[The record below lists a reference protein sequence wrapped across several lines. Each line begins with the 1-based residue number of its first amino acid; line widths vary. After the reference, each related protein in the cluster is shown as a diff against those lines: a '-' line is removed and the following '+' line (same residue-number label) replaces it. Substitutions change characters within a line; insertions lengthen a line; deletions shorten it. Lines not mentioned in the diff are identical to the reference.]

1 MTCGRHTAR
10 GRSAGIRIVEAGLIG
25 IAALLLLDC
34 AQGAWQ
40 SLRQVGHWWLLV
52 PMGVLGVV
60 SADFAS
66 GTLHW
71 LCDRFF
77 CAETPFLGRA
87 LIRPFREH
95 HVDPGDI
102 ARHGLLELH
111 GNSCIPV
118 IAAFGCASLLPGS
131 SADPVRLA
139 FDLWLGSFLA
149 ASLATNQFHMWAHAP
164 AVPTGVRWLQRSG
177 LILSAERH
185 QRHHRGGFDRSY
197 CMTSGVLNPWLD
209 RVDFFGQLERKIRAL
224 PGGHP

>member
-1 MTCGRHTAR
+1 MTCGRRTAEH
-10 GRSAGIRIVEAGLIG
+10 RSAGIRIVEAVLIC
-25 IAALLLLDC
+25 IAALLLLELALD
-34 AQGAWQ
+34 AWR

-52 PMGVLGVV
+52 PMGVLGLV

-77 CAETPFLGRA
+77 RADTPLLGRM

-95 HVDPGDI
+95 HVDPVDI
-102 ARHGLLELH
+102 TRHDLLELH

-118 IAAFGCASLLPGS
+118 IAVLGCASLLPGS
-131 SADPVRLA
+131 STDPVRLA
-139 FDLWLGSFLA
+139 FDLWLGFFLA

-164 AVPTGVRWLQRSG
+164 AVPAGVRWLQRHG

-185 QRHHRGGFDRSY
+185 QRHHRGDFDRSY
-197 CMTSGVLNPWLD
+197 CMTLGVLNPWLD
-209 RVDFFGQLERKIRAL
+209 RVDFFGKVERRIRAL
-224 PGGHP
+224 PSGRS